1 MKFLLMVPK
10 KFINLHLSIPEEQFD
25 LAYYAL
31 EKYPLIGVEEC
42 LDELIISFNQ
52 LDYSHEL
59 RDSVIAELT
68 HSTIPVNVI
77 KEDVIE
83 DKNWNSEWEQSLAP
97 VIVSERVAITPECK
111 LKDVTQELT
120 IIINP
125 KMSFGTGYH
134 PTTRMVCRL
143 LEQNVTPNSTWID
156 AGMGTGV
163 LAILAAKLGAQSV
176 FAFDNDEWS
185 VDNAQENIEV
195 NKVVEVV
202 KSSKADVFT
211 VELPESDGICAN
223 LYRNLLIPNFP
234 KLLSSLTKS
243 HGCLIVSGILKYD
256 IDEIIEAAE
265 TTGFIHQETIIENEW
280 AAIRFSA

>member
-1 MKFLLMVPK
+1 MIPK

-31 EKYPLIGVEEC
+31 EQYPFIGIEEC
-42 LDELIISFNQ
+42 LDELVVSFHQ

-59 RDSVIAELT
+59 RDSIVEELT
-68 HSTIPVNVI
+68 HSAIPVHVI

-83 DKNWNSEWEQSLAP
+83 DKNWNSDWEQSLEP
-97 VIVSERVAITPECK
+97 VIVSERVAITPEWK
-111 LKDVTQELT
+111 LQDVTQE
-120 IIINP
+120 IKIVINP

-143 LEQNVTPNSTWID
+143 MEHAVREGSSWID

-163 LAILAAKLGAQSV
+163 LAILAAKLGARTV

-185 VDNAQENIEV
+185 VDNASENIDV
-195 NKVVEVV
+195 NTVTGVVH
-202 KSSKADVFT
+202 SMQADVFT
-211 VELPESDGICAN
+211 VELPPADGICAN

-234 KLLSSLTKS
+234 KLRTSLLAA
-243 HGCLIVSGILKYD
+243 HGTLIVSGILKYD
-256 IDEIIEAAE
+256 IEEIIEAAE
-265 TTGFIHQETIIENEW
+265 NTGFTHQETVVENEW
-280 AAIRFSA
+280 AALRFTA

>member
-1 MKFLLMVPK
+1 MVPK

-31 EKYPLIGVEEC
+31 DKYPFIGIEES
-42 LDELIISFNQ
+42 LDEMIISFNQ

-59 RDSVIAELT
+59 RDSILAELT
-68 HSTIPVNVI
+68 YSEIPVHVI

-83 DKNWNSEWEQSLAP
+83 DKNWNSDWEQSLEP
-97 VIVSERVAITPECK
+97 VIVSERVAITPEWK
-111 LKDVTQELT
+111 LHEVTQDIK

-143 LEQNVTPNSTWID
+143 MEQHVRPNSTWID

-163 LAILAAKLGAQSV
+163 LAILAAKLGAASV
-176 FAFDNDEWS
+176 VAFDNDEWS
-185 VDNAQENIEV
+185 VDNAQENIQV
-195 NKVVEVV
+195 NGVFGIVA
-202 KSSKADVFT
+202 SSQADVFT
-211 VELPESDGICAN
+211 VTLPASDGICAN

-234 KLLSSLTKS
+234 KLHTSLSVA

-256 IDEIIEAAE
+256 IEEIIESAVAA
-265 TTGFIHQETIIENEW
+265 GFTHQETVIENEW

>member
-1 MKFLLMVPK
+1 MIPK

-31 EKYPLIGVEEC
+31 EQYPFIGIEES
-42 LDELIISFNQ
+42 LDEMIISFHQ

-59 RDSVIAELT
+59 RDSILVELT
-68 HSTIPVNVI
+68 HSNIPVNVI

-83 DKNWNSEWEQSLAP
+83 DKNWNSDWEQSLAP
-97 VIVSERVAITPECK
+97 VIVSDRVAITPEWK
-111 LKDVTQELT
+111 LQEVTQEIT

-143 LEQNVTPNSTWID
+143 MEQNVKPESTWID

-163 LAILAAKLGAQSV
+163 LAILAAKLGAGSV

-185 VDNAQENIEV
+185 VNNAQENILV
-195 NKVVEVV
+195 NTVSDVVE
-202 KSSKADVFT
+202 SLQADVFT
-211 VELPESDGICAN
+211 VELPASDGICAN

-234 KLLSSLTKS
+234 KLHTSLSAS

-256 IDEIIEAAE
+256 IEEIIESAVAAGFTHEE
-265 TTGFIHQETIIENEW
+265 TAVENEW